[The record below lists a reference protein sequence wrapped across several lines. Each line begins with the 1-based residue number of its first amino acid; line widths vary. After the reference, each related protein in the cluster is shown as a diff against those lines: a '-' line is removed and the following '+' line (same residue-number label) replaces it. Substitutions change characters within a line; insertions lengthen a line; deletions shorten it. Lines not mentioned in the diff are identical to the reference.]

1 MQEDDIQESK
11 YIPMY
16 YFQNRFVYSFHIL
29 NHTAL
34 HLINEVY
41 SLSPLKK
48 YIKNTLCPKMY
59 FVDFDTMLCIGL
71 LYCISGYNSVHFYYI
86 KASMSQKNRSWAWIE
101 LKSFSKLCAR
111 ALQNP
116 GLCPYPSLMPI
127 EEFSLLNGSQML
139 CLRGYPE

>member
-1 MQEDDIQESK
+1 MNYCRPGLKTKYHFVSCFFMQEDDIQESK

-16 YFQNRFVYSFHIL
+16 YFQNRFVYLFHIL

-71 LYCISGYNSVHFYYI
+71 LYCISGYNSVHSYYI
-86 KASMSQKNRSWAWIE
+86 KSSMS
-101 LKSFSKLCAR
+101 
-111 ALQNP
+111 
-116 GLCPYPSLMPI
+116 
-127 EEFSLLNGSQML
+127 
-139 CLRGYPE
+139 